1 MYNYLAIDVGAGS
14 GRIIH
19 GSFDGSVLVLNETF
33 RFTNNMRQED
43 GHYRWDVEA
52 LFAEILKGLE
62 ISARQ
67 LDAPPDSIGIDTW
80 GCDYVLLDENDKIA
94 CPVSA
99 YRDSRTDGLMEK
111 FFELAPKRDIYAK
124 TGIQFLQ
131 FNTLYQL
138 WAARQNGDFS
148 RAKRFLMIPDYLNFR
163 LTGIKANEYSNAT
176 TTQLLNSGSCDW
188 DGDLLVALGINRELF
203 EKPRLPGTA
212 LGPLLSSIQEKT
224 GLPAAPVILPATHDT
239 GSAVAAV
246 PAEGR
251 DWAYISSGTW
261 SLMGIETKTAVCS
274 EAALEYNFTN
284 EGGAAGTFRLLKNIM
299 GLWIVRGLKNSFT
312 KDYSYADLENLA
324 REAEPFQTFIDA
336 NDSSFLNPECMKT
349 AINEYC
355 TATGQLPPQSDGAY
369 VRCAL
374 EGLGFLYRE
383 TLEQLRDIQKQ
394 QINRI
399 HVIGGGCQD
408 KLLCQITAD
417 ATRLP
422 VFAGPCEGTAAGN
435 LIIQAIALGH
445 IKDLA
450 GARKIIADSFEIDTY
465 KPENTSAWDKAW
477 RNFQQIR
484 QHK

>member
-1 MYNYLAIDVGAGS
+1 
-14 GRIIH
+14 
-19 GSFDGSVLVLNETF
+19 
-33 RFTNNMRQED
+33 
-43 GHYRWDVEA
+43 
-52 LFAEILKGLE
+52 
-62 ISARQ
+62 
-67 LDAPPDSIGIDTW
+67 
-80 GCDYVLLDENDKIA
+80 
-94 CPVSA
+94 
-99 YRDSRTDGLMEK
+99 
-111 FFELAPKRDIYAK
+111 
-124 TGIQFLQ
+124 
-131 FNTLYQL
+131 
-138 WAARQNGDFS
+138 
-148 RAKRFLMIPDYLNFR
+148 
-163 LTGIKANEYSNAT
+163 
-176 TTQLLNSGSCDW
+176 
-188 DGDLLVALGINRELF
+188 
-203 EKPRLPGTA
+203 
-212 LGPLLSSIQEKT
+212 
-224 GLPAAPVILPATHDT
+224 
-239 GSAVAAV
+239 
-246 PAEGR
+246 
-251 DWAYISSGTW
+251 
-261 SLMGIETKTAVCS
+261 MGIETKTAVCS